1 MKHIHNKMSVE
12 VVERRKTVN
21 QDVKEGAEAAEGQ
34 NWQAGAAASGNC
46 QRNVDPA
53 AGDKHSGVG
62 APRRPGAEE
71 TSAQLGQSGYGSSAR

>member
-1 MKHIHNKMSVE
+1 MKQIHNKMSVE

-21 QDVKEGAEAAEGQ
+21 QDVNEGAEAADAQ
-34 NWQAGAAASGNC
+34 NWQAGAAASGHR

-62 APRRPGAEE
+62 APRGPGAEE